1 MLKPVQFILRLIM
14 ETIKSRI
21 KLANHNRYGRFA
33 SLANRSEQHY
43 KNERVRRL
51 CKGDERTF
59 AEFVKE
65 FERSV
70 FLCCRSLGL
79 SEPEA
84 EDAANETFLAAYRGI
99 KGYNGKA
106 SLGTWLW
113 RIAYRQAVNYL
124 RKKQRWNDILHR
136 VEEELI
142 EDEDSN
148 ATEILEQ
155 REKAEIVWQK
165 VNQLPKLWSVAVI
178 LFYREEK
185 SIAEIAKI
193 MNVNKN
199 TVKTYLLRGKK
210 KLGVFLEKTFKGE
223 LDEIERT

>member
-1 MLKPVQFILRLIM
+1 MKPVQFILRLII
-14 ETIKSRI
+14 ETVKSRI
-21 KLANHNRYGRFA
+21 KLANHNRYERFA
-33 SLANRSEQHY
+33 SLANRIEQHY
-43 KNERVRRL
+43 ENERVRRL

-65 FERSV
+65 FETSV

-79 SEPEA
+79 SESEA

-99 KGYNGKA
+99 KRYNGKS

-124 RKKQRWNDILHR
+124 RKKQRWNDILNR
-136 VEEELI
+136 VEGDLI
-142 EDEDSN
+142 EDKDYG
-148 ATEILEQ
+148 ATETLER
-155 REKAEIVWQK
+155 REEAEIVWQK
-165 VNQLPKLWSVAVI
+165 VSQLPKLWSVAVI

-185 SIAEIAKI
+185 SIAEIAGI

-199 TVKTYLLRGKK
+199 TVKTYLLRGKN
-210 KLGVFLEKTFKGE
+210 KLETFLERTFRGE
-223 LDEIERT
+223 LDEIE

>member
-1 MLKPVQFILRLIM
+1 
-14 ETIKSRI
+14 
-21 KLANHNRYGRFA
+21 
-33 SLANRSEQHY
+33 LANRSEQHY

-59 AEFVKE
+59 DEFVKE
-65 FERSV
+65 FETTV

-79 SEPEA
+79 SESEA

-99 KGYNGKA
+99 KRYDGKS

-124 RKKQRWNDILHR
+124 RQKQRWNDILNR
-136 VEEELI
+136 VEVEPV
-142 EDEDSN
+142 EDEDYS

-155 REKAEIVWQK
+155 REKGEIVWQK
-165 VNQLPKLWSVAVI
+165 VSQLPELWSVAVM

-185 SIAEIAKI
+185 SIVEIAGI

-210 KLGVFLEKTFKGE
+210 KLGMFLEKTFKGE
-223 LDEIERT
+223 LDEIE

>member
-1 MLKPVQFILRLIM
+1 M
-14 ETIKSRI
+14 
-21 KLANHNRYGRFA
+21 
-33 SLANRSEQHY
+33 ANRSEQHY

-59 AEFVKE
+59 DEFVKE
-65 FERSV
+65 FETTV

-79 SEPEA
+79 SESEA

-99 KGYNGKA
+99 KRYDGKS

-124 RKKQRWNDILHR
+124 RQKQRWNDILNR
-136 VEEELI
+136 VEVEPV
-142 EDEDSN
+142 EDEDYS

-155 REKAEIVWQK
+155 REKGEIVWQK
-165 VNQLPKLWSVAVI
+165 VSQLPELWSVAVM

-185 SIAEIAKI
+185 SIVEIAGI

-210 KLGVFLEKTFKGE
+210 KLGMFLEKTFKGE
-223 LDEIERT
+223 LDEIE